1 MADYKHGTYGEFAA
15 SIGDVATQAG
25 TIAVYVGLAPV
36 NLVRGFEQY
45 VNSPVKLS
53 NFNAVKRY
61 FGYSPDWSTFDLC
74 EAFQLHFDNAAGNI
88 GPIVAINVL
97 DPAKHK
103 KAQET
108 TKELAFAN
116 GQATIQSGTI
126 ILDTLVLADKV
137 EGVDFSIDY
146 DFTKGQ
152 VIIDSLGEKLTG
164 PVSATFSEVDI
175 STITEDDI
183 IGGVTAAGAYTGLG
197 CVGLVYP
204 ELGLIPNLIACPG
217 WSSKPKVYEAMVKAG
232 TKVNGHWDAVV
243 FADIPLEA
251 AAAKVGEARV
261 EDSRVGGQAVDTIEK
276 AIKWKDENAYTNERS
291 KVFWPKAMDTSGRIF
306 HASTLGVWRQM
317 LVDETHD
324 GIPMESCS
332 NKAIPVARQY
342 FGTDATNRGFDQQR
356 GNELNAQGITTLVYW
371 GGLWVLWGPHTA
383 AYKYGQVTDNR
394 AIFDNSI
401 RTMMHIT
408 NSFQQE
414 HALTIDQPM
423 TRAMADTIKNREQE
437 KADAL
442 AAVGAL
448 IGTPVVEF
456 TEEDNS
462 TGDLVEGNF
471 TWATKGTP
479 TPPFKSGT
487 MRVAYTTAGFDSYF
501 GEVE

>member
-15 SIGDVATQAG
+15 SIGDAATQAG
-25 TIAVYVGLAPV
+25 TIAVYVGLAPI
-36 NLVRGFEQY
+36 NLVRGYEQY

-61 FGYSPDWSTFDLC
+61 FGYSPNWSTFDLC
-74 EAFQLHFDNAAGNI
+74 EAFQLHFDNADGNI
-88 GPIVAINVL
+88 GPIAAINVL
-97 DPAKHK
+97 EPAKHK
-103 KAQET
+103 KEPET
-108 TKELAFAN
+108 TKELTFSN
-116 GQATIQSGTI
+116 GQATIQSDTI

-146 DFTKGQ
+146 DFTKGL
-152 VIIDSLGEKLTG
+152 VIIDSVGEKLTG
-164 PVSATFSEVDI
+164 PIQATFSEVDV
-175 STITEDDI
+175 SKITEDDI
-183 IGGVTAAGAYTGLG
+183 IGGVTAGGVYTGLG
-197 CVGLVYP
+197 CIGLVYP

-217 WSSKPKVYEAMVKAG
+217 WSCKPKVYEAMVKAG
-232 TKVNGHWDAVV
+232 TKINGHWEAMVY
-243 FADIPLEA
+243 ADIPI
-251 AAAKVGEARV
+251 KVA
-261 EDSRVGGQAVDTIEK
+261 DAVDTIEK
-276 AIKWKDENAYTNERS
+276 AIKWKDDNAYTSERS
-291 KVFWPKAMDTSGRIF
+291 KVFWPQGMDTAGRIY
-306 HASTLGVWRQM
+306 HAATLGIWRQM
-317 LVDETHD
+317 LVDDTHD

-332 NKAIPVARQY
+332 NKAIPVAKQY
-342 FGTDATNRGFDQQR
+342 FGEDATNRGFDQQR
-356 GNELNAQGITTLVYW
+356 GNELNAEGITTLVYW
-371 GGLWVLWGPHTA
+371 GGLWALWGPHTA
-383 AYKYGQVTDNR
+383 AYRYGQVNDNR

-414 HALTIDQPM
+414 HALTIDKPM

-456 TEEDNS
+456 SEDDNS

-471 TWATKGTP
+471 TWNQKNTP

-487 MRVAYTTAGFDSYF
+487 MRVAYTTAGFDSFF